1 MTAPRILVVDDE
13 PDMLENCERLL
24 RRSGYETRALAEPT
38 RLREAMAGFTPD
50 VLLLDMRMP
59 GIDGMTALAAALAV
73 DPVLPVII
81 MTAYATLPS
90 AVQAMREGAF
100 DYLAKPFGSDQL
112 TLAVARAARYRGL
125 AVENRVLRERL
136 ETTPAFGQ
144 VIGRSPAILRVLDL
158 VRRVGPS
165 EANVLLEGESG
176 TGKELIAQCVH
187 AASPRIAGPFL
198 PIDCAALPESLL
210 ESELFGHERGAFT
223 GAVLRKTGLLVEAN
237 TGTLFLDEIGELSL
251 ALQAKLL
258 RALETRQVRPVGGT
272 ALVRTDIRVV
282 AATNVDL
289 DAAVQAGRFRQDL
302 YFRLNVIRIL
312 LPPLRRRTGD
322 VALLLQRF
330 LAEFAGAAGRSTPQ
344 VSPDAW
350 EALETHAWPG
360 NVRELRNLAQQ
371 LVVLDDDG
379 RVTLADLTD
388 QIRGWEE
395 PGPERA
401 EGGIFPYERA
411 RDEALA
417 EFRRGY
423 VRRLLAQCNGNIS
436 RAAAAAGVSRR
447 TMHRWL
453 AEDRGETADPRDES

>member
-1 MTAPRILVVDDE
+1 MTEPRVLVVDDE

-24 RRSGYETRALAEPT
+24 RRAGYQTRTLAEPT
-38 RLREAMAGFTPD
+38 RLREAMAGFAPD
-50 VLLLDMRMP
+50 VVLLDLRMP
-59 GIDGMTALAAALAV
+59 GVDGMTALAAALAM
-73 DPVLPVII
+73 DPALPVII

-90 AVQAMREGAF
+90 AVQAIREGAF

-112 TLAVARAARYRGL
+112 ALAVARAARYRGL
-125 AVENRVLRERL
+125 ALENRALKERL
-136 ETTPAFGQ
+136 ETTPAFDQ
-144 VIGRSPAILRVLDL
+144 VIGRSPAILRVLDI

-165 EANVLLEGESG
+165 DANVLLEGESG
-176 TGKELIAQCVH
+176 TGKELVAQCVH
-187 AASPRIAGPFL
+187 AASQRAAGPFL
-198 PIDCAALPESLL
+198 PIDCAALPENLL

-223 GAVLRKTGLLVEAN
+223 GAVARKTGLLVEGSG
-237 TGTLFLDEIGELSL
+237 GTVFLDEIGELSPT
-251 ALQAKLL
+251 LQAKLL

-272 ALVRTDIRVV
+272 AMVRTDFRIV

-289 DAAVQAGRFRQDL
+289 ESAVQSGRFRQDL
-302 YFRLNVIRIL
+302 YFRLNVVRIA

-322 VALLLQRF
+322 VALLLQHF

-350 EALETHAWPG
+350 EAMETHAWPG

-395 PGPERA
+395 PASGTEESGIRA
-401 EGGIFPYERA
+401 YEQA
-411 RDEALA
+411 RDDAMA
-417 EFRRGY
+417 EFRRAY
-423 VRRLLAQCNGNIS
+423 VRRLLAQFDGNVS

-453 AEDRGETADPRDES
+453 AEDRGEAPELKDKA